1 MNPPT
6 ALIVDDDPA
15 LLTALPEALHLRKAA
30 LTVDTCSSASE
41 ALKRIAETDYDAIV
55 SDIKMPGMDGLA
67 LLSEIKVLRPS
78 TPVLLITGHG
88 EHDLTMQAL
97 RGGAYDFIQK
107 PIDREYFLAAL
118 TRAIQVRQMSREIE
132 DQRTALERYAIE
144 LERTVELRTR
154 ELREA
159 SRIKDQ
165 FLATLSHEL
174 RAPLN
179 SILGWA
185 QLLRSQRLDEQTGER
200 ALRTIVRNTRSLAE
214 IIDDL
219 LDVSR
224 IITGNLKL
232 EARPIALVPII
243 EAAIDS
249 ISLAADAKRIDLN
262 TCVDPAAGLVLGDPN
277 RLQQVVWN
285 LLSNAIK
292 FTPAGGTVE
301 VKLEKTPSEARIT
314 VADTG
319 EGISTA
325 FLPYVFDRFRQ
336 ADSTFTRKHG
346 GLGLGLAIVRHLV
359 EIHGGSVAAHS
370 AGEGRG
376 ALFTVT
382 LPLAK
387 TGIEGHSSPRTP
399 SDGFDLRA
407 LEGLRVLIA
416 DDELDARE
424 LLATV
429 LEQRGAVVATV
440 GSASDAIDWLANN
453 PPPDVLVSDIGMPG
467 EDGFDLISRVRAIAF
482 ERRAEIPAIAL
493 TAYARPED
501 RDRVLAAGYQS
512 HLPKPIEPDV
522 LASAIADLVS
532 PRLSDR
538 TNTMDIQETAQTSF
552 AKTKNN

>member
-292 FTPAGGTVE
+292 FTPAGGSVE